1 MNPVHKSLVRP
12 ILLGGMER
20 VPLVIVLF
28 FAGLFVLFQT
38 PAAIAS
44 GLLIAAVGI
53 VVLRRTAEWDPEY
66 FRVLHRRLKFGRYYG
81 PVPLD
86 AHRKEYSFW
95 QL

>member
-28 FAGLFVLFQT
+28 LAGLFVLFQT
-38 PAAIAS
+38 PATVVC
-44 GLLIAAVGI
+44 GLLIAGI
-53 VVLRRTAEWDPEY
+53 GVVVLRRTAEWDPEY
-66 FRVLHRRLKFGRYYG
+66 FRVLYHRLKHGRYYG

>member
-1 MNPVHKSLVRP
+1 MNPVHKSLVQP

-28 FAGLFVLFQT
+28 LAGLFMLVQT
-38 PAAIAS
+38 PATVTA
-44 GLLIAAVGI
+44 GLLIATVGI

-66 FRVLHRRLKFGRYYG
+66 FRVLCRRLKFGRYYG

>member
-20 VPLVIVLF
+20 VPLVIVLLV
-28 FAGLFVLFQT
+28 AGLFVLLQT
-38 PAAIAS
+38 PATVVS
-44 GLLIAAVGI
+44 GLLIAVVGI
-53 VVLRRTAEWDPEY
+53 VVLRRIAEWDPEY
-66 FRVLHRRLKFGRYYG
+66 FHVLYRRLKYGRHYG

-86 AHRKEYSFW
+86 SHKKEYSFW

>member
-28 FAGLFVLFQT
+28 IAGLFVLIQT
-38 PAAIAS
+38 PATVVS
-44 GLLIAAVGI
+44 GILIAVIGI
-53 VVLRRTAEWDPEY
+53 IVLRRTAESDPEY
-66 FRVLHRRLKFGRYYG
+66 FRVLYRRLKYGRYYG